1 MSSVKRWV
9 AAAGQHP
16 APNSGFVKTTRTFY
30 AVLAGIVLYLIAT
43 KIFSGRLITIQ
54 PVVCKPDS
62 LRTDERISLRV
73 VGKPTFLRC
82 IRKLDCWDISSNTQ
96 QFQPPVDCASVI
108 SPIQGKSIHWNAKFD
123 LPLQMPQDQEAF
135 LLVGRIYVNA
145 CQNAVFAV
153 RGCFHQITNASL
165 VAMVDVAA
173 VRIYPAGG
181 TALFYGPCRRLFES
195 RLLGKFFIQRVEIA
209 LHALFYFCFYIDPA
223 FS

>member
-1 MSSVKRWV
+1 M
-9 AAAGQHP
+9 
-16 APNSGFVKTTRTFY
+16 
-30 AVLAGIVLYLIAT
+30 LAGIVLYLIAT

-73 VGKPTFLRC
+73 VGEPIFLRC
-82 IRKLDCWDISSNTQ
+82 IGKLNRWDISGNTQ
-96 QFQPPVDCASVI
+96 QFQPPVDCAGVI
-108 SPIQGKSIHWNAKFD
+108 STIQSKSVHRDTKIY

-153 RGCFHQITNASL
+153 HGCFHQITNASL

-173 VRIYPAGG
+173 VRICPAGG
-181 TALFYGPCRRLFES
+181 TALFYGPCGRLFES
-195 RLLGKFFIQRVEIA
+195 RLLGKFFIQSIEIA
-209 LHALFYFCFYIDPA
+209 LHTLFYFRFYIDPA

>member
-1 MSSVKRWV
+1 MTSEKCWI

-73 VGKPTFLRC
+73 VGEPIFLRC
-82 IRKLDCWDISSNTQ
+82 IGKLNCWDISGNTQ
-96 QFQPPVDCASVI
+96 QFQSPVDCTSVI
-108 SPIQGKSIHWNAKFD
+108 SPIQGKLIHWDAKFD
-123 LPLQMPQDQEAF
+123 LLLQMPQDQEAF
-135 LLVGRIYVNA
+135 LLVGRIYINA

-153 RGCFHQITNASL
+153 HGCFHQITNASF

-173 VRIYPAGG
+173 VRICPAGG
-181 TALFYGPCRRLFES
+181 TALFYGSFRRLFES
-195 RLLGKFFIQRVEIA
+195 RLLGKLFIQSIEIT
-209 LHALFYFCFYIDPA
+209 LHALFYFRFYIDPA